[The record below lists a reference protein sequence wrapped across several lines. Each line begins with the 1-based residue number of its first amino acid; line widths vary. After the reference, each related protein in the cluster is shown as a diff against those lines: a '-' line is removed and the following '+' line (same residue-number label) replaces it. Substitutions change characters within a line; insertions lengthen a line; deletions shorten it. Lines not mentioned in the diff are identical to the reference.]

1 MADDNVITDS
11 EPDSENETMIEERY
25 DVNYKCLR
33 CGTVNSNSDLS
44 VLPEIKC
51 ICGFRVF
58 LKVRSPIVKSVK
70 AI

>member
-1 MADDNVITDS
+1 MTDDNVITDS

>member
-1 MADDNVITDS
+1 MTDDNIVNEMEQNNTDDL
-11 EPDSENETMIEERY
+11 PIEEKY
-25 DVNYKCLR
+25 DVVYKCLR
-33 CGTVNSNSDLS
+33 CGTENNNSEIS